1 MIPMQITYTEYQR
14 VEQPIADFITHLL
27 LMIKKI
33 ASPFVLEY
41 RQWGDYDNA
50 NGLSAITYPISLTNK
65 PFVIITTEGDPAGW
79 DNNINGIAIAGADI
93 VTASNTQANILSKWI
108 ISGGA
113 IKRQGQNVR
122 VVIVGI

>member
-1 MIPMQITYTEYQR
+1 MHTLLTLTYFSCFVTIP
-14 VEQPIADFITHLL
+14 L
-27 LMIKKI
+27 
-33 ASPFVLEY
+33 
-41 RQWGDYDNA
+41 QWGDYDNA
-50 NGLSAITYPISLTNK
+50 NGLSEITYPISLTNK

>member
-1 MIPMQITYTEYQR
+1 MVHNQSKYW
-14 VEQPIADFITHLL
+14 IA
-27 LMIKKI
+27 IK
-33 ASPFVLEY
+33 ANLFRGRACSPWLSPLKATNI
-41 RQWGDYDNA
+41 QWGDYDNA
-50 NGLSAITYPISLTNK
+50 TGLSAITYPISLTGK

-79 DNNINGIAIAGADI
+79 DHEINGIAIAGADI
-93 VTASNTQANILSKWI
+93 VTASNAQANILSKWI

>member
-1 MIPMQITYTEYQR
+1 MRFHHVFDFCKISDIPLFS
-14 VEQPIADFITHLL
+14 PLL
-27 LMIKKI
+27 SGRIIL
-33 ASPFVLEY
+33 SL
-41 RQWGDYDNA
+41 QWGDYDNA

-93 VTASNTQANILSKWI
+93 KTASNTQANILSKWVVN
-108 ISGGA
+108 GGA
-113 IKRQGQNVR
+113 TTRKGQNVR

>member
-1 MIPMQITYTEYQR
+1 MVTVWMAILIFMGLGWQFAFE
-14 VEQPIADFITHLL
+14 
-27 LMIKKI
+27 
-33 ASPFVLEY
+33 
-41 RQWGDYDNA
+41 QWGDYDNA

-79 DNNINGIAIAGADI
+79 DRGINGIAIAGADI

-113 IKRQGQNVR
+113 IKRKGQNVR

>member
-1 MIPMQITYTEYQR
+1 MVQ
-14 VEQPIADFITHLL
+14 ADLFFWVN
-27 LMIKKI
+27 K
-33 ASPFVLEY
+33 
-41 RQWGDYDNA
+41 QWGDYDNA
-50 NGLSAITYPISLTNK
+50 NGLSVITYPISLTNK

-93 VTASNTQANILSKWI
+93 ITASNTQANILSKWI
-108 ISGGA
+108 ISVGA